1 MKPLQGSSLSP
12 LLPSRSIVGV
22 TLVGA
27 TFAATVLFF
36 ARPATLSIDGKPVT
50 LDVPPVTARQAFVPV
65 RAIAEGLGAVA
76 AYDAKTGEVSLERG
90 NRTLRMKLGE
100 RNATLDG
107 GPLVLSAAPFAL
119 RGRTMVASAAIER
132 AFGSRI
138 RYDSAR
144 AKIDVVSPGMVEAD
158 ATKDR

>member
-1 MKPLQGSSLSP
+1 
-12 LLPSRSIVGV
+12 VGV

-50 LDVPPVTARQAFVPV
+50 LDVPPVTHARQAFVPV
-65 RAIAEGLGAVA
+65 RAVAEGLGAVA
-76 AYDAKTGEVSLERG
+76 AFDAKTREISLERG
-90 NRTLRMKLGE
+90 NRTLRMKLGDTH
-100 RNATLDG
+100 ATLDG
-107 GPLVLSAAPFAL
+107 GPLVLTAAPFAL